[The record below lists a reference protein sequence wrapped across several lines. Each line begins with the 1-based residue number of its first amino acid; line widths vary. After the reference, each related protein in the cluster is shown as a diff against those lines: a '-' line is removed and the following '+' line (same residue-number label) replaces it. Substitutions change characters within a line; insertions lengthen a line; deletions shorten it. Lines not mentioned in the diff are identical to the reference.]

1 MSIEALIETWKDVRD
16 GLIAEVSKIPAGQFD
31 FKATA
36 DTRSVAE
43 LVQHIIGTQAV
54 LVGEM
59 CRPDTNPMR
68 APFLE
73 LITQY
78 AGELLS
84 TKDKDGL
91 LNLLA
96 SSQEAAAD
104 KIRAFGEENL
114 HEQTRRFDGK
124 ITTKLGFLQFS
135 YSHEMYHRGQLTVY
149 LRLNDATVPA
159 APGMRSPTGS
169 AFVNRAFE
177 NARSASTVSH
187 GTGRQ

>member
-1 MSIEALIETWKDVRD
+1 
-16 GLIAEVSKIPAGQFD
+16 
-31 FKATA
+31 
-36 DTRSVAE
+36 
-43 LVQHIIGTQAV
+43 
-54 LVGEM
+54 M
-59 CRPDTNPMR
+59 CRPDTNLMR

-78 AGELLS
+78 ASEVIS

-96 SSQEAAAD
+96 SSQEAAAE

-124 ITTKLGFLQFS
+124 ITTKLGFLHFS

-149 LRLNDATVPA
+149 ERLMNIEPA
-159 APGMRSPTGS
+159 LTTRSKQLF
-169 AFVNRAFE
+169 A
-177 NARSASTVSH
+177 ARS
-187 GTGRQ
+187 